1 MVFPAKFAFV
11 LDNFIRRYLV
21 NMKGVLKDAS
31 LKEGMNVLEIGCGP
45 GFFTPYLAKAAG
57 SGRLYAV
64 DIQQEMINKLA
75 KKIPLNSSNNVITMV
90 GDASSLNIKDNEID
104 LIFAYYTFHEFAD
117 KEKSVKELYR
127 ILKKGGMLFI
137 AEPRLEVSREK
148 MDYTI
153 HLFLNAGLRLLC
165 DKPKLFSW
173 HVKMEKF

>member
-21 NMKGVLKDAS
+21 NMKSVLKDAS
-31 LKEGMNVLEIGCGP
+31 LNEGMNVLEIGCGP

-75 KKIPLNSSNNVITMV
+75 RKIPLNSSNNVITMV
-90 GDASSLNIKDNEID
+90 GDASSLNIKDSEID

-127 ILKKGGMLFI
+127 VLKKGGMLFI

-153 HLFLNAGLRLLC
+153 HLFLNTGFRLLC
-165 DKPKLFSW
+165 DKPRLFSW
-173 HVKMEKF
+173 HVKMEKS